1 MEKGRLTMLL
11 IDTNIFLELLL
22 GQKKADECEKFL
34 EKVSE
39 GELEAVV
46 TKFSV
51 HAIEAILND
60 SKLILIFLRN
70 LRNSI
75 GIDVY
80 ETSMEDEIAASMLM
94 KKIKLDFDDSLQ
106 YYVAKKLGVKA
117 IVSYDKH
124 FDETDLLRKEP
135 SDFI

>member
-1 MEKGRLTMLL
+1 MEKGGLTMLL

-22 GQKKADECEKFL
+22 GQEKADECQKFL
-34 EKVSE
+34 EMVSG
-39 GELEAVV
+39 GELEAVA
-46 TKFSV
+46 TKFSI

-60 SKLILIFLRN
+60 SELILIFLRN

-75 GIDVY
+75 GLDIY
-80 ETSMEDEIAASMLM
+80 ETSMDDEIAASMLM
-94 KKIKLDFDDSLQ
+94 KKLKLDFDDSLQ
-106 YYVAKKLGVKA
+106 YYVAKKLGVKP

-124 FDETDLLRKEP
+124 FDKTDIQRKEP

>member
-1 MEKGRLTMLL
+1 
-11 IDTNIFLELLL
+11 
-22 GQKKADECEKFL
+22 
-34 EKVSE
+34 
-39 GELEAVV
+39 VV
-46 TKFSV
+46 TKFSI

-117 IVSYDKH
+117 VVSYDKH

>member
-1 MEKGRLTMLL
+1 M
-11 IDTNIFLELLL
+11 
-22 GQKKADECEKFL
+22 
-34 EKVSE
+34 VSE
-39 GELEAVV
+39 GELEAVA
-46 TKFSV
+46 TKFSI

-60 SKLILIFLRN
+60 SELILIFLRN

-75 GIDVY
+75 GLDIY
-80 ETSMEDEIAASMLM
+80 ETSMDDEIAASMLM
-94 KKIKLDFDDSLQ
+94 KKLKLDFDDSLQ

-124 FDETDLLRKEP
+124 FDKTDIQRKEP